1 MSSASGCLDPVTL
14 YQHIDCG
21 QSTPPTLQDMAWMN
35 DFEPLAANSFLRPI
49 TEKCTLKELQLSV
62 YKKMLFLNP
71 SKAIGPDGVP
81 SWLLKENADLF
92 AQPVADILI

>member
-21 QSTPPTLQDMAWMN
+21 QSTPPTSQDMAWMN
-35 DFEPLAANSFLRPI
+35 VFEPLAANSFLRPI
-49 TEKCTLKELQLSV
+49 TEKCTLKELHMSV
-62 YKKMLFLNP
+62 YKKMLSLNP

>member
-1 MSSASGCLDPVTL
+1 MSSASGCLDPATL

-21 QSTPPTLQDMAWMN
+21 QSTPRTLQDMAWTRHG
-35 DFEPLAANSFLRPI
+35 SFLRPI
-49 TEKCTLKELQLSV
+49 TEKCPLKELQLSV
-62 YKKMLFLNP
+62 YKKMLSLNP